1 MTSTHVLLDLLL
13 SERSNYDRVQ
23 AEAIAAFSTYH
34 SGSDV
39 SLLTQLPCADSAL
52 RESMRLHPLFVPFPV
67 MKVMQEGGITL
78 PTGEHMPFGSFIG
91 TPIFRVH
98 MDPDSYPE
106 PEEYLP
112 FRFLRA
118 TVPTQNEEVQ
128 GFETEISA
136 TAATDSFLSFG
147 AGRHTWYVQYTRDFV
162 DEWLLIDVVF

>member
-1 MTSTHVLLDLLL
+1 MSSTHVLLDLLF

-23 AEAIAAFSTYH
+23 EEAIAAFNSYH
-34 SGSDV
+34 SGSNV

-67 MKVMQEGGITL
+67 MKVMQQEGITL

-91 TPIFRVH
+91 TPIFSVH
-98 MDPDSYPE
+98 MDPDSYAE

-118 TVPTQNEEVQ
+118 TVPTHKGDEGLQI
-128 GFETEISA
+128 FETELSA

-147 AGRHTWYVQYTRDFV
+147 AGRHTWYVHDSGF
-162 DEWLLIDVVF
+162 

>member
-118 TVPTQNEEVQ
+118 SVPV
-128 GFETEISA
+128 ETEISA
-136 TAATDSFLSFG
+136 TAAPDSFLSFG
-147 AGRHTWYVQYTRDFV
+147 AGRHTWYVFQRVDFK
-162 DEWLLIDVVF
+162 DDWLLIDMVF

>member
-23 AEAIAAFSTYH
+23 AEAIAAFNTYH
-34 SGSDV
+34 SGSNV

-118 TVPTQNEEVQ
+118 SVPVES
-128 GFETEISA
+128 EISA

>member
-13 SERSNYDRVQ
+13 SERKNYDRVQ

-34 SGSDV
+34 SGSNV
-39 SLLTQLPCADSAL
+39 SLLTQLPCADSAI

-98 MDPDSYPE
+98 MDPDSYPV

-118 TVPTQNEEVQ
+118 SVPVES
-128 GFETEISA
+128 EISA

-147 AGRHTWYVQYTRDFV
+147 AGRHTWYVIQRVDFK
-162 DEWLLIDVVF
+162 DEWLLIDMVF

>member
-13 SERSNYDRVQ
+13 SSRENYDRVQ
-23 AEAIAAFSTYH
+23 EEATAAFNTYH
-34 SGSDV
+34 SGANV
-39 SLLTQLPCADSAL
+39 SLLTQLPCADSAI

-67 MKVMQEGGITL
+67 MKVMQQEGIIL
-78 PTGEHMPFGSFIG
+78 PTGEHMPYGSFIG

-98 MDPDSYPE
+98 MDSDSYPE

-118 TVPTQNEEVQ
+118 TDL

-147 AGRHTWYVQYTRDFV
+147 AGRHTWYVF
-162 DEWLLIDVVF
+162 

>member
-34 SGSDV
+34 SGSNV
-39 SLLTQLPCADSAL
+39 SLLTQLPCGDSAL

-91 TPIFRVH
+91 TPVFRVH
-98 MDPDSYPE
+98 MDPDSYPK

-118 TVPTQNEEVQ
+118 SVPVES
-128 GFETEISA
+128 EISA

-147 AGRHTWYVQYTRDFV
+147 AGRHTWYVFQRVDFK

>member
-13 SERSNYDRVQ
+13 SEQKNYDRVQ
-23 AEAIAAFSTYH
+23 EEAIAAFSAYH
-34 SGSDV
+34 SGSNV

-78 PTGEHMPFGSFIG
+78 PTGEHMPYESFIG
-91 TPIFRVH
+91 TPVFRVH
-98 MDPDSYPE
+98 MDPDTYPE

-112 FRFLRA
+112 FRFVRS
-118 TVPTQNEEVQ
+118 TDP

-147 AGRHTWYVQYTRDFV
+147 AGRHTWYVFQRVDFK
-162 DEWLLIDVVF
+162 DEWLLIDLVF